1 MPLHSTNEWQAPPT
15 GNTGP
20 DGAGTSTV
28 PTQQEDA
35 VTPFKGLAL
44 FQCLHFFL
52 CVCVCIAIVLMVSGF
67 GSITNISM
75 FILIF
80 VHSYCT
86 YSF

>member
-1 MPLHSTNEWQAPPT
+1 MPLRSTNEWQAPPT

-44 FQCLHFFL
+44 FQCLHF
-52 CVCVCIAIVLMVSGF
+52 CVCVCVCA
-67 GSITNISM
+67 
-75 FILIF
+75 
-80 VHSYCT
+80 
-86 YSF
+86 

>member
-44 FQCLHFFL
+44 FQCLHFFF
-52 CVCVCIAIVLMVSGF
+52 VCVC
-67 GSITNISM
+67 
-75 FILIF
+75 

-86 YSF
+86 YGFWIWLHHKYFNVYTNFCA